1 MHNLQFHIDDKEM
14 TAGNNEGNNKNSSQ
28 NNSSTQPWSP
38 SPSSMSFTPTTL
50 HTIAVVEEK
59 PSISKQ
65 SVASDTIIEKRW
77 VTKTEIVRVPVT
89 YEEIYVNG
97 KHMSSGGGGI
107 LSDLKKTFSGKNDT
121 AKKSGDMEPKGNFVP
136 LSTEEAEKVIP
147 VFGEKII
154 ITKKMTKLNDL
165 VIRKRR
171 IVENKKIRVNV
182 TRESV
187 KIKHPDGKFED
198 LST

>member
-1 MHNLQFHIDDKEM
+1 MYMKM
-14 TAGNNEGNNKNSSQ
+14 TDSNN
-28 NNSSTQPWSP
+28 NNSSSSSENNSLLEPSSP

-50 HTIAVVEEK
+50 HAIPVVEEK
-59 PSISKQ
+59 PAISKQ
-65 SVASDTIIEKRW
+65 SILSNTVIEKRW
-77 VTKTEIVRVPVT
+77 VTKTELVRVPVT

-97 KHMSSGGGGI
+97 KPMSSGGGGI
-107 LSDLKKTFSGKNDT
+107 LSDLKKALSGKNET
-121 AKKSGDMEPKGNFVP
+121 EKKSGNMEPKGEFVP
-136 LSTEEAEKVIP
+136 ISTKEEEKVIP

-171 IVENKKIRVNV
+171 IVENKRIKVNV
-182 TRESV
+182 TKESV
-187 KIKHPDGKFED
+187 KIKHPDGKIED

>member
-1 MHNLQFHIDDKEM
+1 MSMEM
-14 TAGNNEGNNKNSSQ
+14 ADSNNSKSSSQ
-28 NNSSTQPWSP
+28 NNSPTESWSP

-59 PSISKQ
+59 PSISKE
-65 SVASDTIIEKRW
+65 SVASDTMIEKRW

-97 KHMSSGGGGI
+97 KPMSSGSGI
-107 LSDLKKTFSGKNDT
+107 LSDLKKAFSGKYDT

-136 LSTEEAEKVIP
+136 LSTKEVEKVVP

-154 ITKKMTKLNDL
+154 ITKKMAKLNDL

-171 IVENKKIRVNV
+171 IVENKKIKVNV
-182 TRESV
+182 TKESV
-187 KIKHPDGKFED
+187 KIKHPDGKIED

>member
-1 MHNLQFHIDDKEM
+1 M
-14 TAGNNEGNNKNSSQ
+14 TDGNNSNNSSSQ
-28 NNSSTQPWSP
+28 NNNSSSEPSPP

-59 PSISKQ
+59 PSVSKE
-65 SVASDTIIEKRW
+65 SVASNTIIEKRW

-97 KHMSSGGGGI
+97 KPMSSGAGI
-107 LSDLKKTFSGKNDT
+107 LSDLKKAFSGKNDN
-121 AKKSGDMEPKGNFVP
+121 AKKSNNMEPKGNSVP
-136 LSTEEAEKVIP
+136 LSTAEAEKVIP
-147 VFGEKII
+147 VYGEKII
-154 ITKKMTKLNDL
+154 ITKKMAKLNDL

-171 IVENKKIRVNV
+171 IVENKKIKVNV
-182 TRESV
+182 TKESV
-187 KIKHPDGKFED
+187 KIKHPNGKIED

>member
-1 MHNLQFHIDDKEM
+1 MTTEHNDR
-14 TAGNNEGNNKNSSQ
+14 SSQ
-28 NNSSTQPWSP
+28 DNSLQESSSLP
-38 SPSSMSFTPTTL
+38 PSSMSFTPTTL

-59 PSISKQ
+59 PSISKE

-97 KHMSSGGGGI
+97 KPMSSGVGGGI
-107 LSDLKKTFSGKNDT
+107 LSDLKKALSGKNET
-121 AKKSGDMEPKGNFVP
+121 TKRSGDMKPTGDFVP
-136 LSTEEAEKVIP
+136 ISGADVEKVLP

-154 ITKKMTKLNDL
+154 ITKKMTKLNEL

-171 IVENKKIRVNV
+171 IVENKKIKVNI
-182 TRESV
+182 TKESV
-187 KIKHPDGKFED
+187 KIKHPAGKIED

>member
-1 MHNLQFHIDDKEM
+1 M
-14 TAGNNEGNNKNSSQ
+14 AVRNNNNNNNSSQ
-28 NNSSTQPWSP
+28 DNSLPEPSPP

-65 SVASDTIIEKRW
+65 SVVSNTVIEKRW
-77 VTKTEIVRVPVT
+77 VTKTEIVRVPVI

-97 KHMSSGGGGI
+97 KPISSGAGGGI
-107 LSDLKKTFSGKNDT
+107 LSDLKKALSGKNEA
-121 AKKSGDMEPKGNFVP
+121 AKKSRDMEPKGQFVP
-136 LSTEEAEKVIP
+136 ISGAEVEKIIP
-147 VFGEKII
+147 VFGQKII

-165 VIRKRR
+165 AIRKRR
-171 IVENKKIRVNV
+171 IVENKKIKVNV
-182 TRESV
+182 TKESV
-187 KIKHPDGKFED
+187 KIKHPSGKIEN

>member
-1 MHNLQFHIDDKEM
+1 MATQY
-14 TAGNNEGNNKNSSQ
+14 NNRSSSH
-28 NNSSTQPWSP
+28 NNSSSESSSP

-59 PSISKQ
+59 PSISKE
-65 SVASDTIIEKRW
+65 SVASNTIIEKRW
-77 VTKTEIVRVPVT
+77 VTKTEVVRVPVT

-97 KHMSSGGGGI
+97 KPLSSGGGI
-107 LSDLKKTFSGKNDT
+107 LSDLKKAFSVKNDT
-121 AKKSGDMEPKGNFVP
+121 AKKSEDMEPKGKFVP
-136 LSTEEAEKVIP
+136 IGTKEEEKVIP
-147 VFGEKII
+147 VFGEKIV

-171 IVENKKIRVNV
+171 IVENKKVKVNV
-182 TRESV
+182 TKESV
-187 KIKHPDGKFED
+187 KIKHPNGKIED